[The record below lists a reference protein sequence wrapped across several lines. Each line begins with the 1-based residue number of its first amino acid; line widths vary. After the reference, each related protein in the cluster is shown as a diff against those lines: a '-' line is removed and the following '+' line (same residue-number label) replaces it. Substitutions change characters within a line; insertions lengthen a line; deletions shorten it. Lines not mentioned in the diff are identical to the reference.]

1 MSAPHI
7 LVVDDEPDIRTL
19 VQEILSDEGYDVDV
33 AADATSARESRRLR
47 RPDLVLLDI
56 WMPGEDGISLLK
68 EWQDGGGITCPVI
81 IMSGHG
87 TVETAVEATRLGAYD
102 FIEKP
107 LTLAKLLL
115 SVRRALEADQAQ
127 RQNLDLE
134 DLAYVSEP
142 IGSSVAMQQLRAQA
156 RRIAQHDSWVLITG
170 EPGTGKETIARYI
183 HSLSPRSDRP
193 FVSMTAAGLA
203 REESLAEL
211 LGSETSELVQHG
223 LLEQANGG
231 VFFLDEVADMDLQA
245 QGRLLSAL
253 EGQNFLRIGGTHPV
267 TADVRV
273 MAASQRDLQQEV
285 QAQRFREDLYYRL
298 NVVPL
303 RVPPLREHAED
314 VPELLSYYADF
325 YCSREGLPYR
335 RFAIAAQNR
344 LRHYSWPGN
353 TRELRNLVQR
363 LLIMGSSEQV
373 TSEEIELALGQ
384 RSEQRNDEPQWQHN
398 VFELPLREAREEFE
412 RNYLLH
418 QLKQCRGSV
427 SRLSQKVGMER
438 THLYRKLRA
447 LGINPKEVD

>member
-7 LVVDDEPDIRTL
+7 LVVDDEPDIRNL
-19 VQEILSDEGYDVDV
+19 VQEILSDEGYEVDV
-33 AADATSARESRRLR
+33 AADAASARESRRLR

-68 EWQDGGGITCPVI
+68 EWQDGGGLTCPVI

-87 TVETAVEATRLGAYD
+87 TVETAVEATRLGAFD

-115 SVRRALEADQAQ
+115 SVRRALEADQLQ
-127 RQNLDLE
+127 RENLGLGGQSY
-134 DLAYVSEP
+134 AAEP
-142 IGSSVAMQQLRAQA
+142 IGSSAVMQQLRAQA

-170 EPGTGKETIARYI
+170 EPGTGKETIARYV
-183 HSLSPRSDRP
+183 HSLSPRSDHP
-193 FVSMTAAGLA
+193 FVSMSAAALA
-203 REESLAEL
+203 RENSTSEL
-211 LGSETSELVQHG
+211 LGSEAGEAVHHG
-223 LLEQANGG
+223 LLEQASGG

-245 QGRLLSAL
+245 QGRLLNAL
-253 EGQNFLRIGGTHPV
+253 EGQSFLRVGGSQPV
-267 TADVRV
+267 NADVRV
-273 MAASQRDLQQEV
+273 MAATQHDLQQEV
-285 QAQRFREDLYYRL
+285 RADRFREDLYYRL

-303 RVPPLREHAED
+303 RVPSLREHAED
-314 VPELLSYYADF
+314 IPELLSYYADF

-353 TRELRNLVQR
+353 SRELRNLVQR
-363 LLIMGSSEQV
+363 LLIMV
-373 TSEEIELALGQ
+373 TSEQIGVDEVELALGQ
-384 RSEQRNDEPQWQHN
+384 RGERTEEPRWRHN

-412 RNYLLH
+412 RSYLLH

-427 SRLSQKVGMER
+427 SRLSQRVGMER